1 MSVGKRILDTNIVS
15 YLMKGGALAEAYKP
29 HVQNHLLAIS
39 FITVGELYFGAEKRS
54 WGEIRRKKLESTLHK
69 FVIIPYDHKIAR
81 CYGRLVAE
89 RQRAGR
95 PIAPND
101 AWIAACTVRHAVP
114 LVTHNAKDFQGIT
127 ALHVVTESAS
137 TINRNV
143 E

>member
-1 MSVGKRILDTNIVS
+1 MSVDTLILDTNIVS
-15 YLMKGGALAEAYKP
+15 YLMKGGPLGRAYQP

-39 FITVGELYFGAEKRS
+39 FITVGQLYFGAEKGN
-54 WGEIRRKKLESTLHK
+54 WGKSRRNELEAIIRR
-69 FVIIPYDHKIAR
+69 FVIIPYDHEVAR

-114 LVTHNAKDFQGIT
+114 LVTHNPKDFQGIT
-127 ALHVVTESAS
+127 SLQVVSESAS
-137 TINRNV
+137 TAH
-143 E
+143 